1 MSRFFLILVSVCAF
15 SAGSAVAQPGGR
27 LVVLRAANFG
37 WNIAVHLKIDGRAV
51 ANIVQGRRY
60 DHLIPPGRHALT
72 VSAVPN
78 YYFYDPTSVGINVRP
93 GRTYVFT
100 AMWDSDRVV
109 LRPSVLP
116 PTDLSQPVL

>member
-1 MSRFFLILVSVCAF
+1 
-15 SAGSAVAQPGGR
+15 
-27 LVVLRAANFG
+27 
-37 WNIAVHLKIDGRAV
+37 
-51 ANIVQGRRY
+51 
-60 DHLIPPGRHALT
+60 LIPPGRHVLT